1 MGESTKK
8 TDEQCHVI
16 DTFDDAS
23 CEEMLLM
30 IANTDEQ
37 EIIRKG
43 NALTGAKDELEA
55 IGDELKRRVGRVT
68 WDGEGGD
75 AFREWG
81 DDFAKQA
88 LKLAKYVGEVGSAM
102 ESSGQALS
110 EVKKAVPKRPEGI
123 DVCYADQ
130 DKEKERLEKVDAL
143 KEQQPAVLKQML
155 KLASY
160 YQTSAGAMNTLREND
175 EPVFK
180 PLPASVMPHS
190 VGDWEQ
196 SYGSSGGSAGS
207 AGTVSSAAGGA
218 PSVQHAVQDS
228 TFSPG
233 HANAPGG
240 GGHVTTPD
248 ATHTNIDGVK
258 ELPRTDPSP
267 APTVP
272 SPTPTGQQ
280 GPGREITGLP
290 ITPPISPSPGTGRS
304 GPPVSPV
311 GRSGGPRLGGGKGL
325 ESINARPTDPA
336 RTGRDVVGGMPPRQT
351 PATGDARTARG
362 PVIGGE
368 QARTTATGR
377 TGMPTTTGQGVV
389 GGRPVTGVPSRGSVS
404 SPRPGR
410 VARSASELRVNGEFT
425 QGGSGL
431 VRGSAGVSGVPSTN
445 DPRRSKKRDGGETPD
460 YLTEDEETWTGGER
474 RNVPPVIE

>member
-1 MGESTKK
+1 MSEPKMCYAITTFDGMSFEKMLSLVAG
-8 TDEQCHVI
+8 TDE
-16 DTFDDAS
+16 
-23 CEEMLLM
+23 E
-30 IANTDEQ
+30 

-43 NALTGAKDELEA
+43 NALTSAGAELDK
-55 IGDELKRRVGRVT
+55 IGDELKKRVGRVT

-88 LKLAKYVGEVGSAM
+88 LKLAKYVGDVGKAM
-102 ESSGQALS
+102 EHSGEALTQ
-110 EVKKAVPKRPEGI
+110 VKKAIPKRPDGTG
-123 DVCYADQ
+123 VCYADA
-130 DKEKERLEKVDAL
+130 DKEKERLETL
-143 KEQQPAVLKQML
+143 KELEPETRTQML
-155 KLASY
+155 KLAGSY
-160 YQTSAGAMNTLREND
+160 GTQAGAMDLSAQD

-180 PLPASVMPHS
+180 PLPNAAIPDRFIE
-190 VGDWEQ
+190 GGQE
-196 SYGSSGGSAGS
+196 SYGSSGGST
-207 AGTVSSAAGGA
+207 GTVPSAAGGA
-218 PSVQHAVQDS
+218 PSAPHAVQDS

-240 GGHVTTPD
+240 GGHVTVPD

-267 APTVP
+267 APTAPPP
-272 SPTPTGQQ
+272 SPGQQ
-280 GPGREITGLP
+280 GPGREVTGLP
-290 ITPPISPSPGTGRS
+290 VTPPISPSPGTGRS

-311 GRSGGPRLGGGKGL
+311 GRAGGPRLGGGKGL
-325 ESINARPTDPA
+325 ESINTRPVTNPMRAD
-336 RTGRDVVGGMPPRQT
+336 REVVGGMPPRQT

-377 TGMPTTTGQGVV
+377 TGLPTTTGQGVV
-389 GGRPVTGVPSRGSVS
+389 GGRPVTGVPSRGSAS

-431 VRGSAGVSGVPSTN
+431 VRGAAGVSGVPSTN
-445 DPRRSKKRDGGETPD
+445 DPRRSRKRDGGETPD

>member
-1 MGESTKK
+1 MADPNVCKVSTA
-8 TDEQCHVI
+8 
-16 DTFDDAS
+16 FDGMS
-23 CEEMLLM
+23 FEEMLKLL
-30 IANTDEQ
+30 AGTDEE
-37 EIIRKG
+37 EIIGKG
-43 NALTGAKDELEA
+43 NTLAGAGAELDK

-88 LKLAKYVGEVGSAM
+88 LKLAKYVSSVGEAM
-102 ESSGQALS
+102 ERAGEALTQ
-110 EVKKAVPKRPEGI
+110 VKKAIPKPPEGLG
-123 DVCYADQ
+123 VRYADA
-130 DKEKERLEKVDAL
+130 DKEKERLASL
-143 KEQQPAVLKQML
+143 KELEPDTRDQLL
-155 KLASY
+155 RLAGSY
-160 YQTSAGAMNTLREND
+160 GTMAGAIELSAKD

-180 PLPASVMPHS
+180 PLPNAAIPDSFIE
-190 VGDWEQ
+190 GGQE
-196 SYGSSGGSAGS
+196 SYGSSGGS

-218 PSVQHAVQDS
+218 PSAQHAVQDS

-240 GGHVTTPD
+240 GGHVTVPD

-267 APTVP
+267 APTA
-272 SPTPTGQQ
+272 PTPTGQQ
-280 GPGREITGLP
+280 GPGREVTGLP
-290 ITPPISPSPGTGRS
+290 VTPPVSPSPGTGRS

-311 GRSGGPRLGGGKGL
+311 GRTGGPRLGGGKGL
-325 ESINARPTDPA
+325 ESITPRSTDPV

-351 PATGDARTARG
+351 PASGDARTARG

-404 SPRPGR
+404 SSRPGR

-431 VRGSAGVSGVPSTN
+431 VRGAAGVSGVPSTN
-445 DPRRSKKRDGGETPD
+445 DPRRSKKRDGGESPD